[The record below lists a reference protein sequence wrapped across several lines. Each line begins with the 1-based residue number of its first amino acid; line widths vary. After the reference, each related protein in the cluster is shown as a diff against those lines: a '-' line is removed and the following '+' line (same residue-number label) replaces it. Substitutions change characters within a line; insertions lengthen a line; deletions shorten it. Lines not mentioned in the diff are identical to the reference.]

1 MRNDL
6 PSADWLVET
15 VWGFLSQSKSF
26 FANVKSQFRQ
36 TFLADR
42 LEQLQEL
49 WNIYMYL
56 KIF

>member
-1 MRNDL
+1 MINDL

-42 LEQLQEL
+42 LKQLQKM
-49 WNIYMYL
+49 WNVYI
-56 KIF
+56 